1 MPQVLKEEVR
11 QRILAAALEEF
22 AAQGFADATMAAIAA
37 RAGLGAASL
46 YRYYPGKTE
55 LFEAILPTTLV
66 EQFEKLLARRV
77 RALGA
82 SALTH
87 QGGTDEEMLRF
98 WLDHRMAVVILLDRA
113 AGTPHAH
120 FADRFVDQMVT
131 LTLEQLRA
139 SHPQLRPNPPE
150 RFVLR
155 GIFKNTRAMLAS
167 ILEQHGAEPALRQAI
182 EAFWSYQL
190 AGLRGFSAHLTR
202 PR

>member
-1 MPQVLKEEVR
+1 MPQVLKAEVR

-22 AAQGFADATMAAIAA
+22 AAQGFAGATMAAIAE

-55 LFEAILPTTLV
+55 LFEAILPATLV

-82 SALTH
+82 SALSH

-98 WLDHRMAVVILLDRA
+98 WLDHRLAVVILLDRA

-120 FADRFVDQMVT
+120 FGDRFVDQMVT

-139 SHPQLRPNPPE
+139 SHPQLRPGPPE

-167 ILEQHGAEPALRQAI
+167 ILEQHGTEPALRQAI

-190 AGLRGFSAHLTR
+190 AGLRGFSAHLAR

>member
-1 MPQVLKEEVR
+1 MPQVLKEEIR
-11 QRILAAALEEF
+11 QRILSAALEEF
-22 AAQGFADATMAAIAA
+22 AAQGFAGATMAAIAA

-55 LFEAILPTTLV
+55 LFEAILPPTLV

-82 SALTH
+82 SALAH

-120 FADRFVDQMVT
+120 FGDRFVDQMVT

-139 SHPQLRPNPPE
+139 SHPQLRPGHPE

-167 ILEQHGAEPALRQAI
+167 ILEQHGTEPALRQAI